1 MAMITLYG
9 TPRSRTMRVM
19 WMLEELELP
28 YELAPVDFVT
38 GTKQPEFHRINPNG
52 HIPVL
57 RDGDLVLWES
67 LAINLYLARRYDG
80 GLWPKTPEDEGR
92 TYQWSLW
99 AMTEAEEPLLT
110 ALMHRQVL
118 PPEERDAAKA
128 DDAAER
134 FTKPLGVLDGALAD
148 RDYLLGSTF
157 TVADLN
163 VASVLSWAPLAK
175 LNLSAAPH
183 AAGWLRRCTGRAAFA
198 RLQKKL

>member
-1 MAMITLYG
+1 MITLYG

-28 YELAPVDFVT
+28 YEMAPVDFVT
-38 GTKQPEFHRINPNG
+38 GTKQPEFRQINPNG

-67 LAINLYLARRYDG
+67 LAINLYLARKYDR
-80 GLWPKTPEDEGR
+80 GLWRKTPEDEGR

-110 ALMHRQVL
+110 ALIHRQVH
-118 PPEERDAAKA
+118 PPEQRDAAKA
-128 DDAAER
+128 DDAEER
-134 FTKPLGVLDGALAD
+134 FAKPLGVLDGALAS
-148 RDYLLGSTF
+148 REYLLESAF

-163 VASVLSWAPLAK
+163 VASMMSWAPLAK
-175 LNLSAAPH
+175 LRLEAAPN
-183 AAGWLRRCTGRAAFA
+183 AAGWLRRCTGRAAFT